1 MTDPPLQVLRPFV
14 AMSSSTRAP
23 TKKTEPFI
31 GRLATLS
38 CALDAPGLLRRT
50 VDVVARPRE
59 VTHKTESSA
68 VVYGD
73 EVASSEPLR

>member
-1 MTDPPLQVLRPFV
+1 MT
-14 AMSSSTRAP
+14 
-23 TKKTEPFI
+23 